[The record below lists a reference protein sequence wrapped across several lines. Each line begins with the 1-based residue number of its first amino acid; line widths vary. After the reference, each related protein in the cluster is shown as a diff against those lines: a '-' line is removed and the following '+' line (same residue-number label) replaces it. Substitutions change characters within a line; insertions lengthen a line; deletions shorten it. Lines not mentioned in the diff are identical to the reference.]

1 MGLIL
6 RTGSKYAG
14 RSSFQK
20 AYFFVLAH
28 SKQTFS
34 FFAHRSARYPE
45 RIREATSEAAIFEL
59 CWQPGRV
66 YVTS

>member
-45 RIREATSEAAIFEL
+45 GIREASSEAAIFEL
-59 CWQPGRV
+59 QEQP
-66 YVTS
+66 

>member
-6 RTGSKYAG
+6 KTGSKYSG

-20 AYFFVLAH
+20 AHFFVLAY

-34 FFAHRSARYPE
+34 FSTHRSTRYPE
-45 RIREATSEAAIFEL
+45 GIREATSEAAIFEL
-59 CWQPGRV
+59 SWQPGRV